1 MKNKVII
8 SVCSGSG
15 YIPVPVVASLD
26 SLECKAQTRNIFFG
40 RQMIDESRNCAI
52 KYALENKATHLMFID
67 DDQLFEPDIIDRLLE
82 VDADVACAP
91 VISRMGKQQIN
102 IFDVNLE
109 RIPIEDFKETQ
120 EIYAC
125 GMGLTLIKC
134 EILKKMN
141 FTYPFM
147 FGAAEVD
154 GKPKKISEDLMFC
167 MKVQAEKG
175 KIVAIKGIKTGHIGN
190 PNVHWYGN

>member
-1 MKNKVII
+1 MRII
-8 SVCSGSG
+8 IAVCSGSG

-26 SLECKAQTRNIFFG
+26 SLECKYETRNIFFG

-52 KYALENKATHLMFID
+52 KYALEQKATHLMFID
-67 DDQLFEPDIIDRLLE
+67 DDQLFEPDIIDKLLA
-82 VDADVACAP
+82 VDADIACAP
-91 VISRMGKQQIN
+91 VISRVGKQQIN
-102 IFDVNLE
+102 IFDEKLE
-109 RIPIEDFKETQ
+109 RIPIEEFTETR

-134 EILKKMN
+134 SILEKMN

-147 FGAAEVD
+147 FGAGEID

-167 MKVQAEKG
+167 MRVQDLGGKV
-175 KIVAIKGIKTGHIGN
+175 VAVKGIKTGHIGN
-190 PNVHWYGN
+190 PQAYWYE